1 MKREGTAEAA
11 LEKLQNLY
19 QAFKFMEQ
27 RLTQKKAKLKVKL
40 PEIQKTYNALTQME
54 EQAKLG
60 EALVTHY
67 ELAQSIFA
75 KAKVNVHENDKV
87 CLWLGANVML
97 EYSYDEALE
106 MLNRNLAGANQKL
119 ANCTEDLQFLR
130 DQIITSEVN
139 MARVFNY
146 DVRRRRVLRDA
157 ALGVDG
163 AGGEEEGKGG
173 EAESKD

>member
-1 MKREGTAEAA
+1 M
-11 LEKLQNLY
+11 
-19 QAFKFMEQ
+19 
-27 RLTQKKAKLKVKL
+27 QKNKANYKDKL
-40 PEIQKTYNALTQME
+40 PELTKSIAIVEHLKQKQEDEDDEPTTADFNLSDNIYT
-54 EQAKLG
+54 
-60 EALVTHY
+60 
-67 ELAQSIFA
+67 
-75 KAKVNVHENDKV
+75 KATLDVSGKV

-146 DVRRRRVLRDA
+146 DVRRTRVLRDA

-173 EAESKD
+173 ETESKD

>member
-1 MKREGTAEAA
+1 M
-11 LEKLQNLY
+11 
-19 QAFKFMEQ
+19 
-27 RLTQKKAKLKVKL
+27 QKNKANYKDKL
-40 PEIQKTYNALTQME
+40 PELTKSIAIVEHLKQKQEDEDDEPTTADFNLSDNIYT
-54 EQAKLG
+54 
-60 EALVTHY
+60 
-67 ELAQSIFA
+67 
-75 KAKVNVHENDKV
+75 KATLDVSGKV